1 MTKREHAKI
10 EAGTISHA
18 RFLYNNV
25 ATGADVPHP

>member
-25 ATGADVPHP
+25 APEADVPQP